1 MHRPSPAGARR
12 APFTA
17 RRTEAPARRAAF
29 TLVEVLI
36 VVVILAILAATVLPQ
51 FKNASGQA
59 EASAIK
65 QNLSVV
71 RSQIEL
77 YRVQHNDDLPGG
89 DKATFLAR
97 MTAGT
102 ERDGTAGT
110 TYGPYI
116 RGRMPENPAAKKG
129 KERDILFSDTAADDE
144 DMPDSG
150 EGWWYYNTT
159 GEFRA
164 MGETDYWTL

>member
-1 MHRPSPAGARR
+1 MHRPTRPGPLSTG
-12 APFTA
+12 
-17 RRTEAPARRAAF
+17 ARRAAF

-51 FKNASGQA
+51 FQNASA
-59 EASAIK
+59 EAEKSAIR

-77 YRVQHNDDLPGG
+77 YRVQHNGRLPG
-89 DKATFLAR
+89 TTQTEFLDR

-102 ERDGTAGT
+102 NREGGAGT
-110 TYGPYI
+110 DYGPYI
-116 RGRMPENPAAKKG
+116 KSRFPANPAIADA
-129 KERDILFSDTAADDE
+129 EDAVSVHVTADPATDAEVAEGD
-144 DMPDSG
+144 
-150 EGWWYYNTT
+150 EGWWYNSAT

-164 MGETDYWTL
+164 KGGLEYWTL